1 MLLVVVVVAALTVVV
16 DGVGGAARV
25 DEAGDTVFTS
35 SSNLP
40 ALAEL
45 EDELVKHLGDYLA
58 NTQQRLDIISR
69 LVHTL
74 YSNVLWIMCCY

>member
-1 MLLVVVVVAALTVVV
+1 MVVVLVVVVATALMVVV
-16 DGVGGAARV
+16 EGVGGAARV

-45 EDELVKHLGDYLA
+45 EGELVRHLEDYLA

-69 LVHTL
+69 LVHV
-74 YSNVLWIMCCY
+74 NGIIMCCR